1 MFAPTFSQKGFTV
14 MDQPKR
20 QPASRTGF
28 RLSIKT
34 IIFGALGALAL
45 LAVGKFGW
53 EASGSWQAYT
63 RTVDQREFDKGTNQL
78 IAGLFEVL
86 MERLFTNNGLQ
97 GANPADAALY
107 AEIEKR
113 RAIVKDNFEPGL
125 GVVRGRDF
133 PNKQALIQEL
143 TVTLEKANTY
153 RKQADAALKLPRDQ
167 RDENLVKTFIPT
179 ITASVNASLNIWF
192 SAIYA
197 TAKSDPALAR
207 LASIKELGWRMRDM
221 SGSERS
227 IIASAIASGGAIPAE
242 GLTNATAFR
251 ARVSV
256 LWDQLRNLTL
266 DPTTDPAIIAA
277 MKNAE
282 QKYYKDFL
290 GLADEMRKISA
301 SGGKYP
307 MTASQ
312 WVDTSTPQIGSLLEV
327 MYAAGKASE
336 AYSTRLSD
344 AAFRGMVIELGFLLA
359 CVFVVCGAIGAIIFQ
374 VTRPLSALSGAMRE
388 LADGNFDVVLPG
400 LDRRNEVGDMAEAVE
415 LFKVKASEKSRLEG
429 EAKLAEEASSST
441 QRRRDRHKLADDFQ
455 ATAGAIIEIVSST
468 STELEAAANTLSKT
482 AETTQSLSG
491 TVASASEQASANVQS
506 VASATEEMTS
516 SVNEI
521 ARQVQE
527 SSKIA
532 AQAVQQ
538 AEKTDARI
546 GELSQAAG
554 RIGDV
559 VKLITAIAE
568 QTNLLALNATI
579 EAARAGEAGR
589 GFAVVASEVK
599 QLASQ
604 TAKATEEIGTQI
616 AGMQAATQE
625 SVAAIKE
632 IGGTIARIAE
642 IASTISATV
651 EEQGAATQEI
661 ARNVA
666 EAAKGTA
673 LVASNISDVNRGAS
687 ETGSASAQV
696 LSSAQSMSSES
707 ARLKLEVDKFLS
719 TVRAA

>member
-1 MFAPTFSQKGFTV
+1 

-20 QPASRTGF
+20 QSTSRTGF

-78 IAGLFEVL
+78 ITGLFEVL

-125 GVVRGRDF
+125 AVVRGRDF
-133 PNKQALIQEL
+133 PNKQALTQEL

-227 IIASAIASGGAIPAE
+227 IIASAIASGSAIPAE

-266 DPTTDPAIIAA
+266 DPATDPAIIAA

-336 AYSTRLSD
+336 AYSIRLSD

-359 CVFVVCGAIGAIIFQ
+359 CVLVVCGAIGAIIFQ
-374 VTRPLSALSGAMRE
+374 VTRPLTALSGAMRE
-388 LADGNFDVVLPG
+388 LANGNFDVVLPG
-400 LDRRNEVGDMAEAVE
+400 LGRRNEVGDMAEAVE
-415 LFKVKASEKSRLEG
+415 MFKVKATEKSRLEAD
-429 EAKLAEEASSST
+429 AKHAEEASNSA

-468 STELEAAANTLSKT
+468 STELEAAATTLSKT

-491 TVASASEQASANVQS
+491 TVASASEQATANVQS

-521 ARQVQE
+521 ARQVLE

-532 AQAVQQ
+532 AQAVRQ

-546 GELSQAAG
+546 GELSQAAA

-616 AGMQAATQE
+616 AGMQAATQD

-632 IGGTIARIAE
+632 IGGTIGRIAE

-661 ARNVA
+661 ARNVG

-696 LSSAQSMSSES
+696 LASAQSMSSES
-707 ARLKLEVDKFLS
+707 TRLKIEVEKFLS

>member
-1 MFAPTFSQKGFTV
+1 ME
-14 MDQPKR
+14 QPKR
-20 QPASRTGF
+20 HSVSSTGF
-28 RLSIKT
+28 RLSIR
-34 IIFGALGALAL
+34 IVVFGALGALGL

-53 EASGSWQAYT
+53 EASRARDAYA
-63 RTVDQREFDKGTNQL
+63 RTVDQREFDKGANQF
-78 IAGLFEVL
+78 ITGLFEVL

-97 GANPADAALY
+97 GANPADAAVY

-113 RAIVKDNFEPGL
+113 RTVVKDNFEPGVAAL
-125 GVVRGRDF
+125 RSRDF
-133 PNKQALIQEL
+133 PNKQALMQEL
-143 TVTLEKANTY
+143 NSAIEKANDY

-167 RDENLVKTFIPT
+167 RNENLVKTFIPT
-179 ITASVNASLNIWF
+179 ITTSVNASLNVWF
-192 SAIYA
+192 SALYA
-197 TAKSDPALAR
+197 TAKTDPALAR

-221 SGSERS
+221 AGSERS
-227 IIASAIASGGAIPAE
+227 IIASAIASGAAIPAE
-242 GLTNATAFR
+242 GVTNATAFR
-251 ARVSV
+251 ARVFV
-256 LWDQLRNLTL
+256 LRDQLRNLTL
-266 DPTTDPAIIAA
+266 DPDTDPAIIAA

-290 GLADEMRKISA
+290 NLADEMRKISA
-301 SGGKYP
+301 SGGQYP

-312 WVDTSTPQIGSLLEV
+312 WVDTSTPQLGSLLEI

-336 AYSTRLSD
+336 AYTAQLSSS
-344 AAFRGMVIELGFLLA
+344 AFRDMLTELGFLLL
-359 CVFVVCGAIGAIIFQ
+359 CVLVVCAAIGTIIFQ
-374 VTRPLSALSGAMRE
+374 VTRPLTALSGAMRE

-400 LDRRNEVGDMAEAVE
+400 LGRRNEVGDMAAAVE
-415 LFKVKASEKSRLEG
+415 MFKVRATEKSKLET
-429 EAKLAEEASSST
+429 EAKQAEEASSSA
-441 QRRRDRHKLADDFQ
+441 QRRKDRHKLADDFQ

-468 STELEAAANTLSKT
+468 STQLEAAANRLTKT
-482 AETTQSLSG
+482 AETTQALSG

-616 AGMQAATQE
+616 AGMQNATQD

-632 IGGTIARIAE
+632 IGGTIGRIAE
-642 IASTISATV
+642 IASMISATV

-661 ARNVA
+661 ARNVG

-707 ARLKLEVDKFLS
+707 TRLKVEVEKFLS

>member
-1 MFAPTFSQKGFTV
+1 V
-14 MDQPKR
+14 
-20 QPASRTGF
+20 
-28 RLSIKT
+28 
-34 IIFGALGALAL
+34 
-45 LAVGKFGW
+45 
-53 EASGSWQAYT
+53 
-63 RTVDQREFDKGTNQL
+63 
-78 IAGLFEVL
+78 
-86 MERLFTNNGLQ
+86 
-97 GANPADAALY
+97 
-107 AEIEKR
+107 
-113 RAIVKDNFEPGL
+113 
-125 GVVRGRDF
+125 
-133 PNKQALIQEL
+133 
-143 TVTLEKANTY
+143 
-153 RKQADAALKLPRDQ
+153 
-167 RDENLVKTFIPT
+167 
-179 ITASVNASLNIWF
+179 
-192 SAIYA
+192 
-197 TAKSDPALAR
+197 
-207 LASIKELGWRMRDM
+207 
-221 SGSERS
+221 
-227 IIASAIASGGAIPAE
+227 
-242 GLTNATAFR
+242 TNATAFR
-251 ARVSV
+251 ARVFV
-256 LWDQLRNLTL
+256 LRDQLRNLTL
-266 DPTTDPAIIAA
+266 DPDTDPAIIAA

-290 GLADEMRKISA
+290 NLADEMRKISA
-301 SGGKYP
+301 SGGQYP

-312 WVDTSTPQIGSLLEV
+312 WVDTSTPQLGSLLEI

-336 AYSTRLSD
+336 AYTAQLSSS
-344 AAFRGMVIELGFLLA
+344 AFRDMLTELGFLLL
-359 CVFVVCGAIGAIIFQ
+359 CVLVVCAAIGTIIFQ
-374 VTRPLSALSGAMRE
+374 VTRPLTALSGAMRE

-400 LDRRNEVGDMAEAVE
+400 LGRRNEVGDMAAAVE
-415 LFKVKASEKSRLEG
+415 MFKVRATEKSRLET
-429 EAKLAEEASSST
+429 EAKQAEEASSSA
-441 QRRRDRHKLADDFQ
+441 QRRKDRHKLADDFQ
-455 ATAGAIIEIVSST
+455 ATAGAIIEIVFST
-468 STELEAAANTLSKT
+468 STQLEAAANTLTKT

-538 AEKTDARI
+538 AERTDARI
-546 GELSQAAG
+546 AELSQAAG

-616 AGMQAATQE
+616 AGMQNATQD
-625 SVAAIKE
+625 SVSAIKE
-632 IGGTIARIAE
+632 IGGTIGRIAE
-642 IASTISATV
+642 IASLISATV

-661 ARNVA
+661 ARNVG

-707 ARLKLEVDKFLS
+707 TRLKVEVEKFLS